1 MQLHNTLYSFLLLL
15 ASVSTVLGAAVESY
29 DVSQRDSESE
39 ATTGKLVFAHFMIGI
54 VSDRTSAAA
63 FDDDMKRA
71 KSYGIDAFAL
81 NIGTD
86 PYTDTQLGYAYES
99 AANNGMKVFLSFDFN
114 WWNPSDATGV
124 GSKIAQYASRPAQL
138 KINGKVFVSSFAGDG
153 LNVDQVRS
161 TAGVDLFMAPNFH
174 PGQGDFSKLDG
185 ALNWMAWPNDGR
197 NKAPEGGVVIS
208 VIDGDSSYRSTI
220 GDKSLIS
227 PASPWFS
234 THFGAEVS
242 YSKNWVFPGDFLW
255 YQRWNDI
262 LALAPQFVE
271 IETWNDYGE
280 SHYIGPLSS
289 PHTDDGGSKWVND
302 MPHSGWLEMSKPFI
316 AAYKAGSESVSNYI
330 TDEKLIYWY
339 RPTPR
344 NINCDSTDTTMG
356 PANNASGN
364 YFNGRPNGWETL
376 SDSVFVV
383 SLLKSPGTVTVNSGG
398 THYSYDAPA
407 GAAAFSV
414 PMGIGAQAFGL
425 NRNGKIVFSD
435 TSLKQIVTKCVCG
448 IYNFNAYVGTVPA
461 GASDPLG
468 SDGLANFENGLK
480 VACAAQPSL
489 PASPPATV
497 AIFATGTPTP
507 APTSHI

>member
-1 MQLHNTLYSFLLLL
+1 
-15 ASVSTVLGAAVESY
+15 
-29 DVSQRDSESE
+29 
-39 ATTGKLVFAHFMIGI
+39 
-54 VSDRTSAAA
+54 
-63 FDDDMKRA
+63 
-71 KSYGIDAFAL
+71 
-81 NIGTD
+81 
-86 PYTDTQLGYAYES
+86 
-99 AANNGMKVFLSFDFN
+99 
-114 WWNPSDATGV
+114 
-124 GSKIAQYASRPAQL
+124 
-138 KINGKVFVSSFAGDG
+138 
-153 LNVDQVRS
+153 
-161 TAGVDLFMAPNFH
+161 
-174 PGQGDFSKLDG
+174 
-185 ALNWMAWPNDGR
+185 
-197 NKAPEGGVVIS
+197 
-208 VIDGDSSYRSTI
+208 
-220 GDKSLIS
+220 
-227 PASPWFS
+227 
-234 THFGAEVS
+234 
-242 YSKNWVFPGDFLW
+242 
-255 YQRWNDI
+255 
-262 LALAPQFVE
+262 
-271 IETWNDYGE
+271 
-280 SHYIGPLSS
+280 
-289 PHTDDGGSKWVND
+289 
-302 MPHSGWLEMSKPFI
+302 MSKPFI

-383 SLLKSPGTVTVNSGG
+383 SLLKSPGIVTVNSGG
-398 THYSYDAPA
+398 THYSYNAPA

-425 NRNGKIVFSD
+425 TRNGKTIFSD
-435 TSLKQIVTKCVCG
+435 TSLKQIVTKCICG

-480 VACAAQPSL
+480 VPCAAQPSL

>member
-1 MQLHNTLYSFLLLL
+1 MQLHSTLQSLLFLL
-15 ASVSTVLGAAVESY
+15 ASSSAALGAAIESHGL
-29 DVSQRDSESE
+29 SKRE
-39 ATTGKLVFAHFMIGI
+39 ATGEKLVFAHFMIGI
-54 VSDRTSAAA
+54 VSDRTSASA

-99 AANNGMKVFLSFDFN
+99 AANNDMKVFISFDFN
-114 WWNPSDATGV
+114 WWSASDATGV
-124 GSKIAQYASRPAQL
+124 GSKIAQYASKSAQL
-138 KINGKVFVSSFAGDG
+138 KINGKAFVSSFAGDG
-153 LNVDQVRS
+153 LNIDQVRS

-185 ALNWMAWPNDGR
+185 ALNWMAWPNNGR
-197 NKAPEGGVVIS
+197 NKAPEGGIIIS
-208 VIDGDSSYRSTI
+208 VIDGDDSYLSTI
-220 GDKSLIS
+220 DDKSLVS

-262 LALAPQFVE
+262 LALAPQYVE

-316 AAYKAGSESVSNYI
+316 AAYKAGSASVSNYI

-344 NINCDSTDTTMG
+344 DIDCDSTDTTMG

-414 PMGIGAQAFGL
+414 PMGIGAQAFAL
-425 NRNGKIVFSD
+425 SRNGSIVFSD
-435 TSLKQIVTKCVCG
+435 TSLKQIVTNCICG

-461 GASDPLG
+461 GVPDQLG
-468 SDGLANFENGLK
+468 SDGLTAFSNGLK
-480 VACAAQPSL
+480 VACAAQTSL
-489 PASPPATV
+489 PATPPATV
-497 AIFATGTPTP
+497 AVYATGTPTP